1 MWEQLIF
8 SYDDEEYADTA
19 WEGILGQVMGK
30 QSADSV
36 DTVSGCTYSSQGF
49 IQALECI
56 KSGKRSITHEIPEF
70 YYESFMSASD
80 RWCRSWL
87 QLHAAKK
94 DSDTEKDQQI
104 ASLTTRVEALEK
116 QQDEILSA
124 LEEAAKAQ
132 EEAKKKAEEEAKNQK
147 AQVEET
153 SSGDASEDAK
163 KDEENTDETEA
174 EDTSSN
180 EDSEELVYKNGTYTG
195 DGQGFGGN
203 IQVQVTL
210 ENDTITDIQVV
221 SAPGEDSAYLS
232 QGQGVISTILAAQST
247 DVDTISGATF
257 SSTGIINAVNDAL
270 GKAENQ

>member
-1 MWEQLIF
+1 MKYQSFIMRVLCLILIIG
-8 SYDDEEYADTA
+8 AV
-19 WEGILGQVMGK
+19 LGYNSMQ
-30 QSADSV
+30 
-36 DTVSGCTYSSQGF
+36 
-49 IQALECI
+49 
-56 KSGKRSITHEIPEF
+56 
-70 YYESFMSASD
+70 
-80 RWCRSWL
+80 
-87 QLHAAKK
+87 KK

-116 QQDEILSA
+116 QQDKILSA
-124 LEEAAKAQ
+124 IEEAAKAQ
-132 EEAKKKAEEEAKNQK
+132 EEAKKKAEEEAKN
-147 AQVEET
+147 
-153 SSGDASEDAK
+153 K
-163 KDEENTDETEA
+163 KDSAAKEEADADKDAEDQADADSEADSSDEA
-174 EDTSSN
+174 E
-180 EDSEELVYKNGTYTG
+180 ESEELAYKNGTYTG

-232 QGQGVISTILAAQST
+232 QGQGVISTILATQST

>member
-1 MWEQLIF
+1 MKYQSFIMRVLCLLLIVGVVLCYN
-8 SYDDEEYADTA
+8 SM
-19 WEGILGQVMGK
+19 Q
-30 QSADSV
+30 
-36 DTVSGCTYSSQGF
+36 
-49 IQALECI
+49 
-56 KSGKRSITHEIPEF
+56 
-70 YYESFMSASD
+70 
-80 RWCRSWL
+80 
-87 QLHAAKK
+87 KK

-147 AQVEET
+147 AQTEEAA
-153 SSGDASEDAK
+153 SGDASEDAK
-163 KDEENTDETEA
+163 KDDKNTDETEA
-174 EDTSSN
+174 EDAS
-180 EDSEELVYKNGTYTG
+180 SEEESEDLVYKNGTYTG
-195 DGQGFGGN
+195 DGFGGN

-232 QGQGVISTILAAQST
+232 QGQGVISTILASQST

>member
-1 MWEQLIF
+1 MKYQSFIMRVLCLLLIV
-8 SYDDEEYADTA
+8 
-19 WEGILGQVMGK
+19 GVVLGYNSMQ
-30 QSADSV
+30 
-36 DTVSGCTYSSQGF
+36 
-49 IQALECI
+49 
-56 KSGKRSITHEIPEF
+56 
-70 YYESFMSASD
+70 
-80 RWCRSWL
+80 
-87 QLHAAKK
+87 KK

-147 AQVEET
+147 AQAEET

-163 KDEENTDETEA
+163 KDEKNTDETEA
-174 EDTSSN
+174 EDISSN

-210 ENDTITDIQVV
+210 ENDMITDIQVV
-221 SAPGEDSAYLS
+221 SAPGETLHTSPRDRA
-232 QGQGVISTILAAQST
+232 
-247 DVDTISGATF
+247 
-257 SSTGIINAVNDAL
+257 
-270 GKAENQ
+270 

>member
-1 MWEQLIF
+1 MKYQSFIMRVLCLILIIG
-8 SYDDEEYADTA
+8 AV
-19 WEGILGQVMGK
+19 LGYNSMQ
-30 QSADSV
+30 
-36 DTVSGCTYSSQGF
+36 
-49 IQALECI
+49 
-56 KSGKRSITHEIPEF
+56 
-70 YYESFMSASD
+70 
-80 RWCRSWL
+80 
-87 QLHAAKK
+87 KK

-124 LEEAAKAQ
+124 IEEASKAQ
-132 EEAKKKAEEEAKNQK
+132 EEAKKKAEEEAKNK
-147 AQVEET
+147 KDSA
-153 SSGDASEDAK
+153 AK
-163 KDEENTDETEA
+163 KDADAADKEEEDQTDA
-174 EDTSSN
+174 
-180 EDSEELVYKNGTYTG
+180 DSEEDSSEESEDLAYKNGTYTG

>member
-1 MWEQLIF
+1 MKYQNFIMRVLCLILIIG
-8 SYDDEEYADTA
+8 AV
-19 WEGILGQVMGK
+19 LGYNSMQ
-30 QSADSV
+30 
-36 DTVSGCTYSSQGF
+36 
-49 IQALECI
+49 
-56 KSGKRSITHEIPEF
+56 
-70 YYESFMSASD
+70 
-80 RWCRSWL
+80 
-87 QLHAAKK
+87 KK

-104 ASLTTRVEALEK
+104 ASLTTRVETLEK

-124 LEEAAKAQ
+124 IEEASKAQ
-132 EEAKKKAEEEAKNQK
+132 EEAKKKAEEEAKNK
-147 AQVEET
+147 KDSA
-153 SSGDASEDAK
+153 AK
-163 KDEENTDETEA
+163 KDADAADKEE
-174 EDTSSN
+174 EDQADA
-180 EDSEELVYKNGTYTG
+180 DSEEDSSEESEDLAYKNGTYTG

-232 QGQGVISTILAAQST
+232 QGQGVLSTILAAQST

>member
-1 MWEQLIF
+1 MKYQSFIMRVLCLILIIG
-8 SYDDEEYADTA
+8 AV
-19 WEGILGQVMGK
+19 LGYNSMQ
-30 QSADSV
+30 
-36 DTVSGCTYSSQGF
+36 
-49 IQALECI
+49 
-56 KSGKRSITHEIPEF
+56 
-70 YYESFMSASD
+70 
-80 RWCRSWL
+80 
-87 QLHAAKK
+87 KK

-104 ASLTTRVEALEK
+104 VSLTTRVEALEK

-124 LEEAAKAQ
+124 IEKAAKAQ
-132 EEAKKKAEEEAKNQK
+132 EEAKKKAEEEAKN
-147 AQVEET
+147 
-153 SSGDASEDAK
+153 K
-163 KDEENTDETEA
+163 KDSAAKEEADAADKEE
-174 EDTSSN
+174 EDQADA
-180 EDSEELVYKNGTYTG
+180 DSEEDSSEESEDLAYKNGTYTG

>member
-1 MWEQLIF
+1 MKYQSFIMRVLCLLLIVG
-8 SYDDEEYADTA
+8 AV
-19 WEGILGQVMGK
+19 LGYNSMQ
-30 QSADSV
+30 
-36 DTVSGCTYSSQGF
+36 
-49 IQALECI
+49 
-56 KSGKRSITHEIPEF
+56 
-70 YYESFMSASD
+70 
-80 RWCRSWL
+80 
-87 QLHAAKK
+87 KK

-124 LEEAAKAQ
+124 LEEVAKAQ

-147 AQVEET
+147 AQEKEI
-153 SSGDASEDAK
+153 SSEDAK
-163 KDEENTDETEA
+163 KDDENTDETEA
-174 EDTSSN
+174 ENAS
-180 EDSEELVYKNGTYTG
+180 SEEESEDLVYKNGTYTG

-232 QGQGVISTILAAQST
+232 QGQGVISTILASQST

>member
-1 MWEQLIF
+1 MKYQSFIMRVLCLLLIV
-8 SYDDEEYADTA
+8 
-19 WEGILGQVMGK
+19 GVVLGYNSMQ
-30 QSADSV
+30 
-36 DTVSGCTYSSQGF
+36 
-49 IQALECI
+49 
-56 KSGKRSITHEIPEF
+56 
-70 YYESFMSASD
+70 
-80 RWCRSWL
+80 
-87 QLHAAKK
+87 KK

-147 AQVEET
+147 AQTEEAA
-153 SSGDASEDAK
+153 SGDASEDAK
-163 KDEENTDETEA
+163 KDDKNTDETEA
-174 EDTSSN
+174 EDAS
-180 EDSEELVYKNGTYTG
+180 SEEESEDLVYKNGTYTG

-247 DVDTISGATF
+247 DVDTNRSTSGNQLEFLSGCDCRAAGGNLPVRTAFLRICLRIWFPWGCIVRADCVYPPEGF
-257 SSTGIINAVNDAL
+257 S
-270 GKAENQ
+270 

>member
-1 MWEQLIF
+1 MKYQSFIMRVLCLLLIVG
-8 SYDDEEYADTA
+8 AVLVT
-19 WEGILGQVMGK
+19 
-30 QSADSV
+30 
-36 DTVSGCTYSSQGF
+36 T
-49 IQALECI
+49 
-56 KSGKRSITHEIPEF
+56 P
-70 YYESFMSASD
+70 
-80 RWCRSWL
+80 CR
-87 QLHAAKK
+87 KK

-132 EEAKKKAEEEAKNQK
+132 EEAKKKRQK
-147 AQVEET
+147 RKRRIRKPRWRKHLPGMLPRT
-153 SSGDASEDAK
+153 RK

-232 QGQGVISTILAAQST
+232 QGQGVISTILASQST

>member
-1 MWEQLIF
+1 MKYQSFIMRVLCLLLIVG
-8 SYDDEEYADTA
+8 AV
-19 WEGILGQVMGK
+19 LGYNSMQ
-30 QSADSV
+30 
-36 DTVSGCTYSSQGF
+36 
-49 IQALECI
+49 
-56 KSGKRSITHEIPEF
+56 
-70 YYESFMSASD
+70 
-80 RWCRSWL
+80 
-87 QLHAAKK
+87 KK
-94 DSDTEKDQQI
+94 DSDAEKDQQI

-132 EEAKKKAEEEAKNQK
+132 AEAKKKAEEEAKNQK

-163 KDEENTDETEA
+163 KDEENTDA

-232 QGQGVISTILAAQST
+232 QGQGVISTILASQST

-270 GKAENQ
+270 GKAEN

>member
-1 MWEQLIF
+1 MKYQSFIMRVLCLLLIV
-8 SYDDEEYADTA
+8 
-19 WEGILGQVMGK
+19 GVVLGYNSMQ
-30 QSADSV
+30 
-36 DTVSGCTYSSQGF
+36 
-49 IQALECI
+49 
-56 KSGKRSITHEIPEF
+56 
-70 YYESFMSASD
+70 
-80 RWCRSWL
+80 
-87 QLHAAKK
+87 KK

-147 AQVEET
+147 AQTEEAA
-153 SSGDASEDAK
+153 SGDASEDASEDAK
-163 KDEENTDETEA
+163 KDDKNTDETEA
-174 EDTSSN
+174 EDAS
-180 EDSEELVYKNGTYTG
+180 SEEESEDLVYKNGTYTG

-232 QGQGVISTILAAQST
+232 QGQGVVSTILAAQST

>member
-1 MWEQLIF
+1 MKYQSFIMRVLCLLLIV
-8 SYDDEEYADTA
+8 
-19 WEGILGQVMGK
+19 GVVLGYNSMQ
-30 QSADSV
+30 
-36 DTVSGCTYSSQGF
+36 
-49 IQALECI
+49 
-56 KSGKRSITHEIPEF
+56 
-70 YYESFMSASD
+70 
-80 RWCRSWL
+80 
-87 QLHAAKK
+87 KK

-132 EEAKKKAEEEAKNQK
+132 EEAKKKAEEEAK
-147 AQVEET
+147 
-153 SSGDASEDAK
+153 DAS
-163 KDEENTDETEA
+163 
-174 EDTSSN
+174 
-180 EDSEELVYKNGTYTG
+180 SEEESEDLVYKNGTYTG

>member
-1 MWEQLIF
+1 MKYQSFIMRVLCLLLIVG
-8 SYDDEEYADTA
+8 AV
-19 WEGILGQVMGK
+19 LGYNSMQ
-30 QSADSV
+30 
-36 DTVSGCTYSSQGF
+36 
-49 IQALECI
+49 
-56 KSGKRSITHEIPEF
+56 
-70 YYESFMSASD
+70 
-80 RWCRSWL
+80 
-87 QLHAAKK
+87 KK

-116 QQDEILSA
+116 QQEEIFSA
-124 LEEAAKAQ
+124 IEEAAKAQ
-132 EEAKKKAEEEAKNQK
+132 EEAKKKAEEAEAEARTQ
-147 AQVEET
+147 
-153 SSGDASEDAK
+153 EDAK
-163 KDEENTDETEA
+163 KDAETTDATEDADEAAESEEN
-174 EDTSSN
+174 
-180 EDSEELVYKNGTYTG
+180 LVYKNGTYTG

-232 QGQGVISTILAAQST
+232 QGQGVISTILASQST

>member
-1 MWEQLIF
+1 MKYQSFIMRVLCLILIV
-8 SYDDEEYADTA
+8 
-19 WEGILGQVMGK
+19 GVVLGYNSMQ
-30 QSADSV
+30 
-36 DTVSGCTYSSQGF
+36 
-49 IQALECI
+49 
-56 KSGKRSITHEIPEF
+56 
-70 YYESFMSASD
+70 
-80 RWCRSWL
+80 
-87 QLHAAKK
+87 KK

-124 LEEAAKAQ
+124 IEEAAKAQ
-132 EEAKKKAEEEAKNQK
+132 EEAKKKAEEEAKNKKDSAAKEEADAADK
-147 AQVEET
+147 AAENQADADSEADSSDEAEE
-153 SSGDASEDAK
+153 SEDLA
-163 KDEENTDETEA
+163 
-174 EDTSSN
+174 
-180 EDSEELVYKNGTYTG
+180 YKNGTYTG

>member
-1 MWEQLIF
+1 MKYQSFIMRVLCLLLIVG
-8 SYDDEEYADTA
+8 AV
-19 WEGILGQVMGK
+19 LGYNSMQ
-30 QSADSV
+30 
-36 DTVSGCTYSSQGF
+36 
-49 IQALECI
+49 
-56 KSGKRSITHEIPEF
+56 
-70 YYESFMSASD
+70 
-80 RWCRSWL
+80 
-87 QLHAAKK
+87 KK

-116 QQDEILSA
+116 QQEEIFSA
-124 LEEAAKAQ
+124 IEEAAKAQ
-132 EEAKKKAEEEAKNQK
+132 EEAKKKAEEAEAEARTQ
-147 AQVEET
+147 
-153 SSGDASEDAK
+153 EDAK
-163 KDEENTDETEA
+163 KDAETTDATEDADEAAESEENLA
-174 EDTSSN
+174 
-180 EDSEELVYKNGTYTG
+180 YKNGTYTG

-232 QGQGVISTILAAQST
+232 QGQGVISTILASQST